1 MTNINRTHTCAG
13 RSNCQACP
21 LRETMICADVSLEDL
36 VSFHTPIDDVIFEPG
51 ATLYNMATPAGN
63 VHCIRRGAV
72 KLVRFDAGGV
82 QHIVRIL
89 KKNDVAGL
97 ESIFLDS
104 HQHTAVA
111 LTEVHSCRIPMTHFR
126 RFIDEH
132 PSLQMRLLEKAH
144 EALREADSWLSELVS
159 NAVPA
164 RVRLARLLLRL
175 RIGDG
180 DHIYRLNLADMA
192 AILGI
197 TPETISRM
205 LGEFRDEGI
214 LLKVAQTRNGGK
226 LVGRHYRG
234 NMATLAAIS
243 NE

>member
-1 MTNINRTHTCAG
+1 
-13 RSNCQACP
+13 
-21 LRETMICADVSLEDL
+21 
-36 VSFHTPIDDVIFEPG
+36 
-51 ATLYNMATPAGN
+51 
-63 VHCIRRGAV
+63 
-72 KLVRFDAGGV
+72 
-82 QHIVRIL
+82 
-89 KKNDVAGL
+89 
-97 ESIFLDS
+97 
-104 HQHTAVA
+104 
-111 LTEVHSCRIPMTHFR
+111 MTHFR

-180 DHIYRLNLADMA
+180 DHIHRLNLTDMG